1 MNLKFF
7 MISATLL
14 ISLNACQAK
23 SDQTIT
29 DTPEA
34 THLST
39 PTSSD
44 EINHNPNKDAYFGDT
59 HVHTKN
65 SFDAFIVG
73 TRSNAD
79 DAYRF
84 AKGETIDN
92 GEGHQIKLDG
102 PPLDF
107 YAVTDHGEYM
117 GVIAAMQDKKSPISR
132 TKTAKSIFGLFG
144 GSHEDRRNAF
154 LRIGVTVV
162 TGDEIE
168 DIYDREGMS
177 SLPWNSSEILIIKL
191 TQLLQQQLQVPLT
204 CTAMLFLRT
213 PHLSVFSQHLIALTP
228 RTSGTG

>member
-84 AKGETIDN
+84 AKGEAIDN
-92 GEGHQIKLDG
+92 GEGHQIKLDAT
-102 PPLDF
+102 F
-107 YAVTDHGEYM
+107 
-117 GVIAAMQDKKSPISR
+117 
-132 TKTAKSIFGLFG
+132 
-144 GSHEDRRNAF
+144 
-154 LRIGVTVV
+154 
-162 TGDEIE
+162 
-168 DIYDREGMS
+168 
-177 SLPWNSSEILIIKL
+177 
-191 TQLLQQQLQVPLT
+191 
-204 CTAMLFLRT
+204 T
-213 PHLSVFSQHLIALTP
+213 P
-228 RTSGTG
+228 